1 MSHVQVVPQLEPL
14 ASTDFNMV
22 HLSAFLSTLV
32 FFSYILL
39 VAHKS
44 IFWDC
49 VYMIHIALKLSLI
62 MRFLSDCIYEALSCQ
77 HRETSVT

>member
-32 FFSYILL
+32 FFYYIFL
-39 VAHKS
+39 VAHILGLCAHDLHCYKTL
-44 IFWDC
+44 FD
-49 VYMIHIALKLSLI
+49 
-62 MRFLSDCIYEALSCQ
+62 YE
-77 HRETSVT
+77 VFV

>member
-32 FFSYILL
+32 SFYYILL
-39 VAHKS
+39 VAYKS

-49 VYMIHIALKLSLI
+49 VHMIYIVLRLSLI
-62 MRFLSDCIYEALSCQ
+62 MRFLSDYIHETLSCQ
-77 HRETSVT
+77 HRE